1 MVDGLRAYSQKHS
14 NPTLLTV
21 LKKDTEGSSIK
32 RWREKITHYLTTL
45 ILLLL
50 LTLNRERERE
60 RVSFHFNLNNK

>member
-32 RWREKITHYLTTL
+32 RR
-45 ILLLL
+45 
-50 LTLNRERERE
+50 RERR
-60 RVSFHFNLNNK
+60 